1 MKLHEDKTLFTQL
14 LNFAA
19 NALNIRP
26 EFIEKDYWLTRALQ
40 RMAQN
45 KNTEKVVFKGGTSLS
60 KAYRLTNRFS
70 EDIDIAVIDADSF
83 SGNQLK
89 MLIKRLA
96 KDMASDLE
104 EKVVQGITSKG
115 SRFYKAIYQ
124 YQNLVAPTLSAVKTG
139 QLLIEINTYANPYPY
154 VKQEISSFMADYFT
168 TINRQDM
175 IEQYELKPFLI
186 NVLDKRRTIIEKL
199 VSLIRF
205 SFENDIQKALASKIR
220 HFYDLYYLANDVQ
233 CSEYINSADFQKD
246 LSELLINDQQE
257 FDRPSGWQT
266 KTIEDSPLFTE
277 FSALWTGLSSAYQ
290 NELEPLAFS
299 EIPDEKLVAESFM
312 KIIEKLL
319 IRTCIEA
326 GCPTGGVVLDPFMGA
341 GTTAVVAK
349 ELERNFIGIELN
361 SDYIRLAEER
371 LGSV

>member
-14 LNFAA
+14 LNFSA
-19 NALNIRP
+19 NTLNIRP
-26 EFIEKDYWLTRALQ
+26 EFVEKDYWLTRALQ
-40 RMAQN
+40 RMSQN
-45 KNTEKVVFKGGTSLS
+45 QNTEKVVFKGGTSLS

-96 KDMASDLE
+96 KDMAFDLE
-104 EKVVQGITSKG
+104 EKVIQGITSKG

-154 VKQEISSFMADYFT
+154 IKQEISSFLADYFT

-175 IEQYELKPFLI
+175 IEQYDLNSFSI
-186 NVLDKRRTIIEKL
+186 NVLDKCRTIVEKL

-205 SFENDIQKALASKIR
+205 SFEEDIQKALASKIR
-220 HFYDLYYLANDVQ
+220 HFYDLHYLVNDVE

-246 LSELLINDQQE
+246 LPELLIHDQQE
-257 FDRPSGWQT
+257 FDKPAGWQA
-266 KTIEDSPLFTE
+266 KTVKDSPLLTE
-277 FSALWTGLSSAYQ
+277 FPTLWTSLSSIYQ
-290 NELEPLAFS
+290 SELSPLAFS
-299 EIPDEKLVAESFM
+299 EIPHETLVAESFM
-312 KIIEKLL
+312 KIISKL
-319 IRTCIEA
+319 
-326 GCPTGGVVLDPFMGA
+326 
-341 GTTAVVAK
+341 
-349 ELERNFIGIELN
+349 
-361 SDYIRLAEER
+361 
-371 LGSV
+371 